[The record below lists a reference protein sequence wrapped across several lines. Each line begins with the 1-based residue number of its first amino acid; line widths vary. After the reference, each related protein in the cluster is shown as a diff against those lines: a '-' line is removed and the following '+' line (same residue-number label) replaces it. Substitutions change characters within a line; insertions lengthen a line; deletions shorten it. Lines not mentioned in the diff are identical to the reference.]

1 MASNA
6 RTSSRGVERA
16 ERDESAQNSPMILT
30 KRVFA
35 DMVASS
41 VSAILAALEPRAL
54 RLFLR
59 AVKIWRVE
67 ERALHPGKQTM
78 QRAGPNLARLREA
91 SATACRKASRRCGGI
106 GLAAD
111 ITASSSASDKASG
124 MAGFSFAVD

>member
-1 MASNA
+1 
-6 RTSSRGVERA
+6 
-16 ERDESAQNSPMILT
+16 MILT

-78 QRAGPNLARLREA
+78 QRAGPNLARLRERVGDRVQEGVT
-91 SATACRKASRRCGGI
+91 SLRRDRLGGGHHGIEFGI
-106 GLAAD
+106 G
-111 ITASSSASDKASG
+111 
-124 MAGFSFAVD
+124 